1 MSFDQYMDE
10 VEESGFQVG
19 DIVLGKVFRVDPED
33 GLYVRFGGPGDGF
46 VPVDEL
52 QMSNMNPDFGFEYS
66 VDNTYW
72 LEIVDLDNTERPIQ
86 LSEIRALRTIEGD
99 GINPQGIRGEYT
111 HFTGSGSPKQRYPN
125 RELALQRINEIRQN
139 ESMAR
144 LAPYKCKTCAY
155 WHIGNDR

>member
-1 MSFDQYMDE
+1 MNEAKEPS
-10 VEESGFQVG
+10 FQVG

-86 LSEIRALRTIEGD
+86 LSEITALRTIKGD
-99 GINPQGIRGEYT
+99 GINTKGIRGEYT
-111 HFTGSGSPKQRYPN
+111 HFTDSGSPKQRWPN
-125 RELALQRINEIRQN
+125 REVAMQRINEIRQN
-139 ESMAR
+139 ESW
-144 LAPYKCKTCAY
+144 LALPLTNAKPAPTGTSAMT
-155 WHIGNDR
+155 G